1 MLQDFFYDEQLKRY
15 ILQFVKLFSSFQVQ
29 YGQDRTGQRTLLRVP
44 VKYGDTNRQAATI
57 IASNSENIMAS
68 VPMISCY
75 ITNLRY
81 DRERVQDPS
90 FVSNMSIRQRVY
102 DPVTDTYGTTQ
113 GNAFTVERLMPVPH
127 TIEMKVDIWTSNSMQ
142 KHQLIEQI
150 LCWFNPSVEL
160 QSTDNYIDWT
170 SLTVVERKDITWS
183 SRTVPVGTEDAIDIA
198 TITFE
203 IPIWLTTP
211 AKIKKLGVIQKIV
224 ANVRD
229 AAGNFDPNSI
239 EGGPLLGQKQVTA
252 LDYGVLL
259 VGNQLQLLKQEDLVT
274 EDNAS
279 VNVGTKVGTDD
290 DWHKLVNV
298 YGILTDGISQ
308 VRLLQA
314 DGYTEVV
321 GTVAY
326 HPTDRNILL
335 FSIDAGTKPANTMP
349 PIDAIINPLRSG
361 PGAGLPLPTEGTRY
375 LLTDDIGNFDN
386 AEGPDAWQSY
396 DGSAIVAH
404 ANDIIQWSN
413 NQWDVVFDSQNSD
426 TLHYVSNK
434 TTGLQYKWKDG
445 FWSKSFEGKYEGG
458 LWSLVL

>member
-44 VKYGDTNRQAATI
+44 VKYGDTSRQAATI
-57 IASNSENIMAS
+57 IAGNSENVMAS

-75 ITNLRY
+75 ISNLRY

-142 KHQLIEQI
+142 KHQLMEQI

-183 SRTVPVGTEDAIDIA
+183 SRTVPVGTDDAIDIA

-211 AKIKKLGVIQKIV
+211 AKVKKLGVIQKLV

-229 AAGNFDPNSI
+229 ALGNFDTNSV
-239 EGGPLLGQKQVTA
+239 EGGPLLGQKQVTV

-259 VGNQLQLLKQEDLVT
+259 IGNQLQLLKQEDLVT
-274 EDNAS
+274 EDNDS
-279 VNVGTKVGTDD
+279 VNVGTKVGTSD
-290 DWHKLVNV
+290 DWHKLVNL

-308 VRLLQA
+308 VRLMQD

-361 PGAGLPLPTEGTRY
+361 PGIGLPLPTEGTRY

-386 AEGPDAWQSY
+386 PEGPDAWASG
-396 DGSAIVAH
+396 DGSSIVAH

-413 NQWDVVFDSQNSD
+413 NQWDVIFDSQNND

-445 FWSKSFEGKYEGG
+445 FWSKSYEGQYEGG
-458 LWSLVL
+458 QWSLVL